1 MPFKSEKQRRY
12 LWANEPEIAR
22 DWTDTYGSGIH
33 KALGGRIGFA
43 QGSHPRKLKQRFI
56 EVIQLMQ
63 EASGQEL
70 AALAQE
76 ARVLKDQIRELERAE
91 PSVGQG
97 IRAISKGLRMDAP
110 ELLASKIQEEVSPGS
125 GYKTYAPGYGRE
137 KVFPGLQ
144 DETITIDKLVG
155 INPNREMIAASMRI
169 SPENIEKWKERLQG
183 NIYRGDPRGWEKG
196 GRIGFY
202 KGSDRHAG
210 TGSSQSQAP
219 EGGAHRGP
227 SPDRDGP
234 AHLSHNAPQAPY
246 QDRIQNI
253 AAQNKRTTDL
263 RNRAGGEGF
272 HQFLNKPPVRP
283 NVGGGIKN
291 FLGNWASTVGG
302 SQLGGGLG
310 SMLLGPW
317 GMLLGTI
324 FGGGAGRRAWKAG
337 QTEEKET
344 IRDILFGNPNIK
356 STLLSNLFNKKTTPR
371 DEGLG
376 AIDLSNM
383 DYDKRHFQYPF
394 QKSYSEL
401 DTIPVDKYKGLQIQ
415 RNYQGEPIG
424 SDLVQEVRLTDV
436 QKKGLDA
443 KKNHYKRGLIDADQ
457 VWDSIKP
464 WDDPEDPSTKQE
476 VIEYLKT

>member
-1 MPFKSEKQRRY
+1 
-12 LWANEPEIAR
+12 WANEPEIAR

-76 ARVLKDQIRELERAE
+76 ARVLKDQIRELEEAE

-137 KVFPGLQ
+137 RTFPGLK
-144 DETITIDKLVG
+144 DETITIDELVG
-155 INPNREMIAASMRI
+155 IGPDNRMTQASMRI

-219 EGGAHRGP
+219 SGGPHRSSG
-227 SPDRDGP
+227 PDRDGP

-246 QDRIQNI
+246 QDRIQRI
-253 AAQNKRTTDL
+253 AEQNKRTTDL

-302 SQLGGGLG
+302 SQIGGGLG
-310 SMLLGPW
+310 SMLFGPW
-317 GMLLGTI
+317 GLLLGSI

-356 STLLSNLFNKKTTPR
+356 STLLSNLFNKKTTPTPIR
-371 DEGLG
+371 KGIET
-376 AIDLSNM
+376 IDIT
-383 DYDKRHFQYPF
+383 DKFNRRKKVGREPIFPKNKPYESYFDDRNLMSGPIGNYAQQAVAGQLFGSSYGTLDPF
-394 QKSYSEL
+394 QQQQV
-401 DTIPVDKYKGLQIQ
+401 DTAIETYGTTST
-415 RNYQGEPIG
+415 GT
-424 SDLVQEVRLTDV
+424 LT
-436 QKKGLDA
+436 G
-443 KKNHYKRGLIDADQ
+443 
-457 VWDSIKP
+457 
-464 WDDPEDPSTKQE
+464 
-476 VIEYLKT
+476 